1 MVGAWCWGA
10 AMFDQYDVLAVVGVG
25 LLACGAY
32 LAYGTPALLTVIGLA
47 LLIVGVL
54 GAWQK
59 MDGKGS

>member
-1 MVGAWCWGA
+1 
-10 AMFDQYDVLAVVGVG
+10 MFDQYDVLAVVGVG

-59 MDGKGS
+59 IDGKGS